1 MKVVS
6 REVERAGFV
15 LNKETGDYEA
25 MFSTRI
31 GSPLLAELR
40 AAEKAKSRNEYY
52 GREVYDLDSVK
63 VMERKIIT
71 TATNWTIC
79 TDQGIQSEK
88 EA

>member
-1 MKVVS
+1 MKIVS
-6 REVERAGFV
+6 EEVERAGFV

-52 GREVYDLDSVK
+52 GREVYDLSSIK
-63 VMERKIIT
+63 VMERKVVT
-71 TATNWTIC
+71 TADEWHDIAENK
-79 TDQGIQSEK
+79 EK
-88 EA
+88 

>member
-1 MKVVS
+1 MKVVAT
-6 REVERAGFV
+6 EIERAGFV

-52 GREVYDLDSVK
+52 GREVYDLNSIK
-63 VMERKIIT
+63 VMARKVVT
-71 TATNWTIC
+71 TADEWH
-79 TDQGIQSEK
+79 DVAK
-88 EA
+88 

>member
-1 MKVVS
+1 MKIVS
-6 REVERAGFV
+6 EEVERAGFV

-52 GREVYDLDSVK
+52 GREVYDLNSIK
-63 VMERKIIT
+63 VMERKIVT
-71 TATNWTIC
+71 TADEWHDIAENK
-79 TDQGIQSEK
+79 EK
-88 EA
+88 

>member
-1 MKVVS
+1 MKVVAT
-6 REVERAGFV
+6 EIERAGFV

-52 GREVYDLDSVK
+52 GREVYDLNSIK
-63 VMERKIIT
+63 VMERKVVT
-71 TATNWTIC
+71 TADEWHDIA
-79 TDQGIQSEK
+79 K
-88 EA
+88 

>member
-1 MKVVS
+1 MKIVS
-6 REVERAGFV
+6 EEVERAGFV

-52 GREVYDLDSVK
+52 GREVYDLNSIK
-63 VMERKIIT
+63 VMERKVVT
-71 TATNWTIC
+71 MADEWH
-79 TDQGIQSEK
+79 DVAEK
-88 EA
+88 